1 VLGAILLASLQQIV
15 TVTVSG
21 EVNVL
26 VVGVLLVLFVV
37 LAPDGIL
44 GLLKKLKRKS

>member
-1 VLGAILLASLQQIV
+1 
-15 TVTVSG
+15 
-21 EVNVL
+21 

-44 GLLKKLKRKS
+44 GLFKRWIKSSSK